1 MRFTGIISAFILLF
15 FFVFTLKYFLSIK
28 EPNDA
33 VDRLTLNL
41 NAHLGTIEDN
51 LDIIIRKYK

>member
-15 FFVFTLKYFLSIK
+15 FFVFTLKYFGTMK

-33 VDRLTLNL
+33 VNRLTNNL
-41 NAHLGTIEDN
+41 NAHLTTIENN
-51 LDIIIRKYK
+51 LKHIKYKI

>member
-33 VDRLTLNL
+33 VNRLTNNL
-41 NAHLGTIEDN
+41 NANLGRIEEN
-51 LDIIIRKYK
+51 LDYIKKNI

>member
-33 VDRLTLNL
+33 VNRLTNNL
-41 NAHLGTIEDN
+41 NAHLKTIEDN
-51 LDIIIRKYK
+51 LDIIIDEI

>member
-15 FFVFTLKYFLSIK
+15 FFVFTLKYFGSIK

-33 VDRLTLNL
+33 VNTLTYNL
-41 NAHLGTIEDN
+41 NDHLGRIEEN
-51 LDIIIRKYK
+51 LDIILKNI